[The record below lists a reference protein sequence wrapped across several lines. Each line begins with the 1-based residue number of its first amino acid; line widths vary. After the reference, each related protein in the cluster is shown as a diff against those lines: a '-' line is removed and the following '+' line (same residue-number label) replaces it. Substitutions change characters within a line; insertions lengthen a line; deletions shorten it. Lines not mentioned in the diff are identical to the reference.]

1 MSEREAGDLAAAIRR
16 MIRALVR
23 RAGAGDVIALEEL
36 GKLEK
41 QAGYYLGE
49 GVRAFRAFE
58 PAHNAEPF
66 SWQAV
71 ADAIGTSR
79 QNAYQRFGRET

>member
-1 MSEREAGDLAAAIRR
+1 MAERESSDLAGAIRR
-16 MIRALVR
+16 CIRALVR
-23 RAGAGDVIALEEL
+23 RAGDGDVIALEEL
-36 GKLEK
+36 AKLEK

-58 PAHNAEPF
+58 PAHGAEPF

-71 ADAIGTSR
+71 AEAIGSTR